1 MPPRRSKFILGKHG
15 NYCGAGWSGGKYQTS
30 VKGKKGTAI
39 DEFDETCRVHDSVYH
54 DFYGRNN
61 KKLNDADAAFYRANI
76 GRGVQRSAAALGVGL
91 QGKVRST
98 FFPQKDSLISDM
110 RQKRY
115 RSPSTPRDTPR
126 SSNKRLRAALA
137 VDAGIA
143 AVKAVARGPHTP
155 KAKMTSMGS
164 QIARGSRKGIVAGKV
179 GHLRK
184 FKTPKRGVAKK
195 SVNNMFQKCAREGH
209 YAVHE
214 IGVSVDPT
222 TQITNAGYI
231 GHSTYANAWYVQS
244 FARSLV
250 KWLAR
255 QLKVRIVNWSD
266 VSELSPGGS
275 GSQIY
280 MRYRVQDDDS
290 PQTLQVD
297 ADGITYDAIAGALS
311 TQFEQIYSGP
321 PFANPDEMQDVYF
334 VDMSFKS
341 DSFSVPTQR
350 WDLSKMTC
358 KFVVESV
365 LKIQN
370 TTPAYSASEQPDDD
384 DAENIDAVPLQVY
397 QFFGNGN
404 FPRGAGSSNT
414 MPTDVYTSTGLIR
427 FNGTNASKTLVAP
440 LKNEF
445 ANVTSRKK
453 SSFVPGEI
461 RISKLSHIHGGKVNL
476 NIRNWCVGDSLSNIP
491 ARQGKFCMYSLEHVI
506 KPTAEYSKI
515 KIIGQL
521 DYKIGSFVKIPQ
533 AQVSTTQVTDQLYLT
548 I

>member
-30 VKGKKGTAI
+30 VKGKKGTAV
-39 DEFDETCRVHDSVYH
+39 DEYDETCRVHDSVYH
-54 DFYGRNN
+54 DYYGRNN
-61 KKLNDADAAFYRANI
+61 NKLNDADYAFYRANI
-76 GRGVQRSAAALGVGL
+76 GRGLERSTAALAVGL

-98 FFPQKDSLISDM
+98 FFPQKDSLNSDM
-110 RQKRY
+110 SRKRSLFPD
-115 RSPSTPRDTPR
+115 SPRGTPR
-126 SSNKRLRAALA
+126 SSNKRLRTALA
-137 VDAGIA
+137 VEAGMA
-143 AVKAVARGPHTP
+143 AAKAVARGTQTS
-155 KAKMTSMGS
+155 KAKTTSMGT
-164 QIARGSRKGIVAGKV
+164 QTARGGRKGYVAGKV

-195 SVNNMFQKCAREGH
+195 SVTKMFQKCAREGH

-231 GHSTYANAWYVQS
+231 GHSTYANTWYVQS
-244 FARSLV
+244 FARALV

-266 VSELSPGGS
+266 FSEFSPSGS

-280 MRYRVQDDDS
+280 IRYRVQDDDS

-297 ADGITYDAIAGALS
+297 ADGITYDAIALALS
-311 TQFEQIYSGP
+311 TAFQQIYSGAP
-321 PFANPDEMQDVYF
+321 YDNPDEMQDVYF
-334 VDMSFKS
+334 VDLSFKS
-341 DSFSVPTQR
+341 DAYSVPTQR

-370 TTPAYSASEQPDDD
+370 TTPAYSATEQPDDD

-404 FPRGAGSSNT
+404 FPRGAASSNT
-414 MPTDVYTSTGLIR
+414 MPTDVYTGTGLIR

-440 LKNEF
+440 LKIQF

-476 NIRNWCVGDSLSNIP
+476 NIRNWCIGDTLNNIP
-491 ARQGKFCMYSLEHVI
+491 TRQGKFCMYSLEHVI
-506 KPTAEYSKI
+506 KPTAEYAKI

-533 AQVSTTQVTDQLYLT
+533 AQVSTTQVTDQLYYT